1 MSLFKIS
8 LVWYM
13 IFSSLIL
20 GMIPREGFALF
31 VPSELQSGLDAGYN
45 RNGELASIQGFLE
58 KKIVS
63 QRLLDFGLSTEEAY
77 ARIKNLSDEQIH
89 ELATHIDD
97 IKSGGD
103 SGLGVIVFLL
113 VIVILVIVILQLTGH
128 KVIITK

>member
-45 RNGELASIQGFLE
+45 RNGDMATIQGFLE

-63 QRLLDFGLSTEEAY
+63 QRLLDLGLSTEEAY
-77 ARIKNLSDEQIH
+77 ARLKNLSDEQIH
-89 ELATHIDD
+89 ELATHVDD

-103 SGLGVIVFLL
+103 SLGVVIAILI
-113 VIVILVIVILQLTGH
+113 IVILVVVILQITGH

>member
-45 RNGELASIQGFLE
+45 RNGDLATIQGFLE

-63 QRLLDFGLSTEEAY
+63 QRLLDLGLSTEEAY
-77 ARIKNLSDEQIH
+77 TRLKNLSDEQIH

-103 SGLGVIVFLL
+103 GLGVVVALL
-113 VIVILVIVILQLTGH
+113 VIVVLVIVILQLSGH

>member
-1 MSLFKIS
+1 MRLFKIS

-13 IFSSLIL
+13 IFSSVIL

-31 VPSELQSGLDAGYN
+31 VPSELQSSLDPAYN
-45 RNGELASIQGFLE
+45 RDGDMATIQGFLE

-63 QRLLDFGLSTEEAY
+63 QRLLDLGLSTEESY
-77 ARIKNLSDEQIH
+77 ARLKNLSDEQIH
-89 ELATHIDD
+89 ELATRIDD

-103 SGLGVIVFLL
+103 SGLGVVVFLL
-113 VIVILVIVILQLTGH
+113 VIVILVIVILQLSGH